1 MTETGHS
8 GPELILA
15 VKATLAG
22 AGVLRV
28 VR

>member
-8 GPELILA
+8 GLGLILA
-15 VKATLAG
+15 AKATLAV
-22 AGVLRV
+22 AGVLRI